1 MYGKAAA
8 ALLAGLCLVNR
19 PPTVRAQADA
29 CAAADANGDGT
40 VDVRDLLA
48 LLAAFDCSYDP
59 GSVGE
64 ADTCVVDMN
73 AGFDWVELVD
83 ADGATMIADDDW
95 ISGAQNTWA
104 SDDGWVDVDVGV
116 LGNCFN
122 W

>member
-1 MYGKAAA
+1 
-8 ALLAGLCLVNR
+8 
-19 PPTVRAQADA
+19 
-29 CAAADANGDGT
+29 
-40 VDVRDLLA
+40 
-48 LLAAFDCSYDP
+48 
-59 GSVGE
+59 
-64 ADTCVVDMN
+64 
-73 AGFDWVELVD
+73 VELVD